1 MNKEKILALHQQHR
15 DGQSKYVYF
24 LLAVAA
30 SAIGFSVQKTTGS
43 GFLWQ
48 QLPLGLAVGC
58 WSLSFFFGCRH
69 IKSTQIALAANL
81 NYLKVVSSPENHESE
96 IEYNEALDF
105 HINEMQRS
113 GGKARSTEQLQFG
126 FLVAGFCLFLLWHLL
141 AMYGAT
147 KCM

>member
-1 MNKEKILALHQQHR
+1 MSKEKILALHQQHR
-15 DGQSKYVYF
+15 EGQAKYVYF

-43 GFLWQ
+43 GFLWL
-48 QLPLGLAVGC
+48 QLPLGIAVGC

-81 NYLKVVSSPENHESE
+81 NYLKAASAPE
-96 IEYNEALDF
+96 EYDSQKAYNQAIDF
-105 HINEMQRS
+105 QINEMHQYGTR
-113 GGKARSTEQLQFG
+113 ARNTEQLQFG
-126 FLVAGFCLFLLWHLL
+126 FLVAGFCFFLVWHLL
-141 AMYGAT
+141 VMYGVT